1 LVLNILSMQ
10 VTKKELEKS
19 QLELTVELS
28 LEEFTPYIAKGAE
41 KISQDVKIEGFRP
54 GKAPLNILKQK
65 IGEMTI
71 LEEAANLA
79 IRKTIDEAISKNTM
93 ERQAIGQPQVNVSKL
108 APNNPLEYKIVV
120 ALLPSVALG
129 KYKDLNLTVEEAKI
143 EDKELDKALLDLREM
158 RAKEEIVD
166 RVVEQGDKVTA
177 DVKMFLDK
185 VPLEDGQHSGLAIL
199 IGKDY
204 FVPGFDKQL
213 IGAKKND
220 VRKFNL
226 PYPDNHHQKN
236 LAGKLVEFEVK
247 IVEVYSR
254 TVPELNDKLAK
265 LFQLKDL
272 EELKKSLRESLLHE
286 KKHQVDA
293 KNEAALLTKI
303 IDDTK
308 YGDLPEVLINGELK
322 NMLAE
327 LEENVTR
334 QGGKFEDYLQH
345 IKKDRAALTLEL
357 TPNAIKRV
365 KSSLA
370 IRELALIEKISPS
383 HEEIH
388 KKIDELKKQYANN
401 QEVLKM
407 FEEPGYHNYLENI
420 LTNEKVINKLK
431 EWNYAP
437 TSSKQKS

>member
-1 LVLNILSMQ
+1 MLVLNILSMQ

-177 DVKMFLDK
+177 DVKMFLAK
-185 VPLEDGQHSGLAIL
+185 VP
-199 IGKDY
+199 
-204 FVPGFDKQL
+204 F
-213 IGAKKND
+213 
-220 VRKFNL
+220 
-226 PYPDNHHQKN
+226 
-236 LAGKLVEFEVK
+236 
-247 IVEVYSR
+247 
-254 TVPELNDKLAK
+254 
-265 LFQLKDL
+265 
-272 EELKKSLRESLLHE
+272 
-286 KKHQVDA
+286 
-293 KNEAALLTKI
+293 
-303 IDDTK
+303 
-308 YGDLPEVLINGELK
+308 
-322 NMLAE
+322 
-327 LEENVTR
+327 
-334 QGGKFEDYLQH
+334 
-345 IKKDRAALTLEL
+345 
-357 TPNAIKRV
+357 
-365 KSSLA
+365 
-370 IRELALIEKISPS
+370 
-383 HEEIH
+383 
-388 KKIDELKKQYANN
+388 
-401 QEVLKM
+401 
-407 FEEPGYHNYLENI
+407 
-420 LTNEKVINKLK
+420 
-431 EWNYAP
+431 
-437 TSSKQKS
+437 